1 MPRFSAKASA
11 AAARAAHA
19 YLSGA
24 SGPPTTR
31 GNPDSSARH
40 TIREVAALHHAKP
53 ALTKKYIYLIKSG
66 KPLPSDSKGG
76 TPTALTG
83 PEEKALV
90 AFIRSVENSAFA
102 VTEAAIKNYASFL
115 REYRFDGPQPPVSQ
129 SWVRRFKR
137 RHQELQC
144 KLPKV
149 KEVTR
154 AGAEM
159 DIQHIEDW
167 FKEFDAVLRTLGI
180 KASNLWNFDETPLQI
195 GWINGSMR
203 IFSTRM
209 KRNTRPT
216 VFQPGNKESLTS
228 VDAISAGGRSIPSF
242 LILSAKVLL
251 EEYTRADIDQRV
263 VLTFTESGFNNNHR
277 ALQWLQHFNHH
288 SFHSS
293 DSFKGCTIKEWFGY
307 SSKLTREKYMK
318 KYAFKKHTTDTKKRT
333 FRVLLMDSFAAHENP
348 EFIWYCQMFDIIP
361 FRLPSHTSHILQ
373 PLDVGIYQY
382 LKKEQRKALSD
393 FMMAGGV
400 RISRFDFLNQWN
412 RMYDEA
418 FKACHMYTGF
428 EKSGIY
434 PVNPELVLRPLREYV
449 NNRQKP
455 LFPSLL
461 KKSDVTPRKAKQ
473 QLLSIRKD
481 LNVLA
486 SPAKRI
492 VRDVESCLD
501 LAIVTK
507 LAHEKIVALQ
517 QERIRLESRRTH
529 SRRQIKGA
537 KDGAFTIRELQRKV
551 EARDEEERKEEAAK
565 QARQQKKDLRKL
577 QKEEA
582 ASRPR
587 LRGGAAVKA
596 KREREAAAAAFAASQ
611 EVERVNSLTEAE
623 KEVLEDRQRAW
634 KEADAKTRDF
644 YYRIWPRTAIEEIP
658 EVAAY
663 AAAREGHEGHETVVE
678 DFISVSSGSESPNSS
693 SSEESSDDEIEIIT
707 TTQIESTTETALAAG
722 MPDYSSHSEEEEEEQ
737 LPQEDWGGWGYD
749 RVPNSY
755 SDDEERIEPVIVV
768 AGVEIAVPPSRA
780 RD

>member
-1 MPRFSAKASA
+1 MPRFSAKDSA

-40 TIREVAALHHAKP
+40 TIKEVAALHHAKP

-102 VTEAAIKNYASFL
+102 VTEAAIRNYASFL

-129 SWVRRFKR
+129 SWVRRLKR
-137 RHQELQC
+137 RHQEIQC

-154 AGAEM
+154 AGAEI

-180 KASNLWNFDETPLQI
+180 KASDLWNFDETPLQI
-195 GWINGSMR
+195 GWINGSVR

-242 LILSAKVLL
+242 LVLSAKVLL
-251 EEYTRADIDQRV
+251 EEYTRADIDHRV

-288 SFHSS
+288 SFRSS
-293 DSFKGCTIKEWFGY
+293 DSFKGYSIKQWFGF

-318 KYAFKKHTTDTKKRT
+318 K
-333 FRVLLMDSFAAHENP
+333 VLLMDSFAAHENP

-373 PLDVGIYQY
+373 PLDVGVYQH
-382 LKKEQRKALSD
+382 LKKEQWKALSD
-393 FMMAGGV
+393 FMIAGGV
-400 RISRFDFLNQWN
+400 RISRVDFLNQWN
-412 RMYDEA
+412 R
-418 FKACHMYTGF
+418 
-428 EKSGIY
+428 IY

-455 LFPSLL
+455 MFLSLL
-461 KKSDVTPRKAKQ
+461 KKSNVTPRKAKR

-481 LNVLA
+481 LEVLA

-501 LAIVTK
+501 LAI
-507 LAHEKIVALQ
+507 
-517 QERIRLESRRTH
+517 
-529 SRRQIKGA
+529 
-537 KDGAFTIRELQRKV
+537 RKV
-551 EARDEEERKEEAAK
+551 EARDEEERKEEIAK
-565 QARQQKKDLRKL
+565 QARQQKKDLQKL

-582 ASRPR
+582 ASWPR

-623 KEVLEDRQRAW
+623 KEVLESRQRAW

-644 YYRIWPRTAIEEIP
+644 YYHIWPRTAIEEIP

-663 AAAREGHEGHETVVE
+663 AAAREGHEGHEAVVE
-678 DFISVSSGSESPNSS
+678 DFISVSSGSEFPNSS

-722 MPDYSSHSEEEEEEQ
+722 MPDHSSHSEEEEEEQ
-737 LPQEDWGGWGYD
+737 LPQEDWGAWGYD

-755 SDDEERIEPVIVV
+755 SDEERIEPVIVV
-768 AGVEIAVPPSRA
+768 GGVEIAVPPSRA